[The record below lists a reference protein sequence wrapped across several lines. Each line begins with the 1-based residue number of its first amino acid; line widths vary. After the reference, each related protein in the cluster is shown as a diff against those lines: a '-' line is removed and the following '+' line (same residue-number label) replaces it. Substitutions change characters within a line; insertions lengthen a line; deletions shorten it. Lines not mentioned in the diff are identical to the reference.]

1 MENYTSKRV
10 DKVAL
15 LTIDWYGA
23 SRQFA
28 EGILRQA
35 QLENAWDPVLFVGEA
50 AVDDFLCSNPM
61 MFSGLISEVMDSRL
75 ARFIRRHNL
84 PNVLIDVHRTIGSR
98 SAEVN
103 CDDVAIGRMASE
115 FCRDRGFRSL
125 AFVEPAGRHLWADI
139 RKREFWKSA
148 SAGKTRLAS
157 LAYAN
162 PKDLE
167 RFLSDLPPGTA
178 VFCAHDRMALTVI
191 NCCKRIGRS
200 VPDDLAILGADNDR
214 LICEYS
220 LPRLTSIPIEQFHAG
235 ETAAATL
242 TNLLRGEFVPP
253 PQTYGIGPVVEREST
268 RRMSKDHPHVTLCQ
282 KLIGEN
288 AERTILIP
296 ELTRQVGC
304 SRRKLEIDFKAK
316 TGHTLHE
323 AIYEAKVARAKAL
336 ISDTSL
342 PLAEI
347 AERCGFCSA
356 SHMTTAFNRILK
368 APPSDFR

>member
-1 MENYTSKRV
+1 MENRTSSKTDR
-10 DKVAL
+10 VAL
-15 LTIDWYGA
+15 LMIDWYGA

-35 QLENAWDPVLFVGEA
+35 QLENAWDPVLFVGENA
-50 AVDDFLCSNPM
+50 IGDFLCSTPGL
-61 MFSGLISEVMDSRL
+61 FAGLISEVMDSRL
-75 ARFIRRHNL
+75 ARFIRRRNL
-84 PNVLIDVHRTIGSR
+84 PNVLIDIHRAIGSR

-103 CDDVAIGRMASE
+103 CDDAAIGRQAGE

-139 RKREFWKSA
+139 RKREFRKSA
-148 SAGKTRLAS
+148 STGKTRLAS
-157 LAYAN
+157 LAYDN
-162 PKDLE
+162 PADLE
-167 RFLSDLPPGTA
+167 RFLSGLPSDTA

-191 NCCKRIGRS
+191 NCCKRIGRG
-200 VPDDLAILGADNDR
+200 VPDDLAVLGADNDR

-235 ETAAATL
+235 EAAATTL
-242 TNLLRGEFVPP
+242 AGLLRDEAVPP
-253 PQTYGIGPVVEREST
+253 PQTYGIGPIVEREST
-268 RRMSKDHPHVTLCQ
+268 RRLSKEHPHVTRCQ
-282 KLIGEN
+282 KLIGET
-288 AERTILIP
+288 AEQTILIP
-296 ELTRQVGC
+296 ELARQVGC

-323 AIYEAKVARAKAL
+323 AIYEAKVNRAKAL

>member
-1 MENYTSKRV
+1 M
-10 DKVAL
+10 
-15 LTIDWYGA
+15 IDWYGA

-35 QLENAWDPVLFVGEA
+35 QLENAWDPVLFVGENA
-50 AVDDFLCSNPM
+50 IGDFLCSTPGL
-61 MFSGLISEVMDSRL
+61 FSGLISEVMDSRL
-75 ARFIRRHNL
+75 ARFIRRRNL
-84 PNVLIDVHRTIGSR
+84 PNVLIDIHRAIGSR

-103 CDDVAIGRMASE
+103 CDDAAIGRQAGE
-115 FCRDRGFRSL
+115 FCRVRGFQSL

-157 LAYAN
+157 LAYDN
-162 PKDLE
+162 PADLE
-167 RFLSDLPPGTA
+167 RFLSGLPSDTA

-191 NCCKRIGRS
+191 NCCKRIGRG
-200 VPDDLAILGADNDR
+200 VPDDLAVLGADNDR

-220 LPRLTSIPIEQFHAG
+220 MPQLTSIPIEQFHAG
-235 ETAAATL
+235 EIAATAL
-242 TNLLRGEFVPP
+242 TRLLRGESVTS
-253 PQTYGIGPVVEREST
+253 PQTYGVGPIVEREST
-268 RRMSKDHPHVTLCQ
+268 RRVTKENRHVSFCQ
-282 KLIGEN
+282 KLISEN
-288 AERTILIP
+288 AEGTLSIP
-296 ELTRQVGC
+296 ELAQQVGC